1 MTATSLRCSFKLD
14 GVEFDKRIFE
24 DDDGDWFLE
33 YSGRFFDYELFCTK
47 VKCTIREVKR

>member
-1 MTATSLRCSFKLD
+1 MKATSLRCSFKLD

-24 DDDGDWFLE
+24 DEDGDWFLE

-47 VKCTIREVKR
+47 VKCTIREVKK